1 MTVSSNLKR
10 KILLFST
17 LNPYPFWAGSESFW
31 FDFVRDERACA
42 RFDFEVVLA
51 DSPATRT
58 RAEILGRQGIKT
70 DFYKHFNVDFTRR
83 NLYRLADKFRKKDV
97 RTLPW
102 FEKIRS
108 EKCDLVWFNVAALAD
123 LRDLL
128 YPIRICRELKIPYW
142 LILQHGAEDFFLTSE
157 KEIEAVAEV
166 AVSAKKFIFI
176 SRKNR
181 FSLERAIGQKL
192 ENAFHSVNALPA
204 GKIDEAKK
212 IADNSPVGSRET
224 AQFFNLGR
232 FSPQDKAQHLL
243 IEALA
248 KDVWKARDWQLNFIG
263 VDGFGKFYLEKFID
277 FYGLNREKIK
287 ILAHTADVFGEIAR
301 NDVLLMPSL
310 AEGTPFAMIEAMACG
325 RPALGTPVG
334 GIPEL
339 VIENKTGWLAAT
351 VDVRDVGEKLEQI
364 WQERAKWREFGQ
376 NAQKHIE
383 ENNNQEKSFA
393 DLSDA
398 LAADTNL

>member
-1 MTVSSNLKR
+1 MSENIKKR
-10 KILLFST
+10 ILLFST

-31 FDFVRDERACA
+31 FDFVSDERVNS
-42 RFDFEVVLA
+42 RFDFHLFLA
-51 DSPATRT
+51 DSPATR
-58 RAEILGRQGIKT
+58 EKGKILEKKGIKT
-70 DFYKHFNVDFTRR
+70 DFYKHFNVNFTRR
-83 NLYRLADKFRKKDV
+83 NFYRLADSLRRKKT

-102 FEKIRS
+102 FDQIK
-108 EKCDLVWFNVAALAD
+108 KAKYDLVWFNVAALAD
-123 LRDLL
+123 LLDLIE
-128 YPIRICRELKIPYW
+128 PIRICKTLQIPYW
-142 LILQHGAEDFFLTSE
+142 LILQGAAERFFLTSE
-157 KEIEAVAEV
+157 KEIETITEV
-166 AVSAKKFIFI
+166 SVSAEKFIFI
-176 SRKNR
+176 ARKNR

-212 IADNSPVGSRET
+212 IADNSPVGRRET

>member
-1 MTVSSNLKR
+1 MQIAQKKN
-10 KILLFST
+10 ILLFST

-31 FDFVRDERACA
+31 FDFVSDARVNS
-42 RFDFEVVLA
+42 RFDFQIVLA
-51 DSPATRT
+51 DSPATRAK
-58 RAEILGRQGIKT
+58 AEILDKSGIKT
-70 DFYKHFNVDFTRR
+70 IFYKHFNVDFTRR
-83 NLYRLADKFRKKDV
+83 NLYRLADRFKKKDV

-102 FEKIRS
+102 FEQIRK

-123 LRDLL
+123 LRELL

-157 KEIEAVAEV
+157 KEIETVAEV

-176 SRKNR
+176 SHKNR
-181 FSLERAIGQKL
+181 FSLERAIGRRL
-192 ENAFHSVNALPA
+192 ENAFHSVNALSA
-204 GKIDEAKK
+204 VKINEAKK
-212 IADNSPVGSRET
+212 VAENLPVGGRET

-248 KDVWKARDWQLNFIG
+248 KDVWKERNWQLNFIG
-263 VDGFGKFYLEKFID
+263 VDGFGKYYLEKFID
-277 FYGLNREKIK
+277 FYGLSRDRIK
-287 ILAHTADVFGEIAR
+287 ILAHTTDVFGEIAK

-339 VIENKTGWLAAT
+339 VIENKTGWLAET
-351 VDVRDVGEKLEQI
+351 VDVSSVGEKLEQV
-364 WQERAKWREFGQ
+364 WQDREKWREFGQ

-383 ENNNQEKSFA
+383 ENNNQQKSFA

-398 LAADTNL
+398 LAADINL